1 MCVILLYK
9 KKFSVKKKKI
19 DLGEMVQ
26 TTPLFNE
33 PDYIKNV
40 TQITPTLS
48 WVKLDKNDCINCALF
63 LINWDDTSGFMVSL
77 FENWINLY
85 VVVGHFY
92 IEATVIA
99 I

>member
-9 KKFSVKKKKI
+9 KKFSVKKKI

-40 TQITPTLS
+40 TQITPMLS
-48 WVKLDKNDCINCALF
+48 WVKLDKNDCINAPYF
-63 LINWDDTSGFMVSL
+63 
-77 FENWINLY
+77 
-85 VVVGHFY
+85 
-92 IEATVIA
+92 
-99 I
+99 